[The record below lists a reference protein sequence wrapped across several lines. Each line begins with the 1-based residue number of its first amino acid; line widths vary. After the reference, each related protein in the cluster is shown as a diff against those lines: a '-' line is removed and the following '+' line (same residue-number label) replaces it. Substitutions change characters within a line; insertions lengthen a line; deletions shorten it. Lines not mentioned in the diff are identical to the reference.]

1 MLTLHPPPPLLP
13 SWRQGEQPPL
23 SRVFVSVRPGIC
35 LSCCWSTEDNHV
47 KIHEGPLSIQYQYRY
62 TEVGTQCSTWT
73 VPPYGCICLNRRTE
87 EYRKVSVVKE
97 DPCKWSTGAVSWQ
110 IPTGCLSQVFQIDH
124 HITVELGSGTHFQAR
139 SY

>member
-23 SRVFVSVRPGIC
+23 SRVFVSVWPGIC
-35 LSCCWSTEDNHV
+35 LSCCWSTEYNHV
-47 KIHEGPLSIQYQYRY
+47 KIHECPLSILTSIDILRLVPSVPLGRY
-62 TEVGTQCSTWT
+62 HLMV
-73 VPPYGCICLNRRTE
+73 VYGLNRRTE